1 MDAIEMNIAA
11 YGHMRE
17 RLESKHPGEWV
28 VLHGRKLAGTYKTHR
43 EATEYAKIRFD
54 VGQYL
59 IAQVGSKWIDESVR
73 EVRAKA
79 AKWLAEAGGSDPDAQ
94 YIPRRRSEPLN

>member
-1 MDAIEMNIAA
+1 MDVIEMDISA

-17 RLESKHPGEWV
+17 CLESKHSGEWV
-28 VLHGRKLAGTYKTHR
+28 VFHGKKLAGTYKSHR
-43 EATEYAKIRFD
+43 EAAEDAKVRF
-54 VGQYL
+54 GHEPYL

-79 AKWLAEAGGSDPDAQ
+79 AKWLAEAGGSDPDAK
-94 YIPRRRSEPLN
+94 YIPRRRSEPQD

>member
-1 MDAIEMNIAA
+1 MDAIEMNISA

-17 RLESKHPGEWV
+17 YLESNHPGEWV
-28 VLHGRKLAGTYKTHR
+28 VFRGEKLAGTYKTR
-43 EATEYAKIRFD
+43 GEASKDAEMRF
-54 VGQYL
+54 GHEPHL
-59 IAQVGSKWIDESVR
+59 IAQVGSKWIYESVR